1 MCDNGVVPA
10 KCRCD
15 IQGEE
20 VLVATKREHD
30 TWREGGPVVPKR
42 ERETTGEGGF
52 SLIEALVAAGLLA
65 VALVTLCE
73 LFVAAMRTSLDSR
86 STTFATVLAQQ
97 KVEELRALTWGFDP
111 MGIPITDTTT
121 NTAVDPAQPFGG
133 TGLSSSPASA
143 LQRNTPGF
151 TDYVDR
157 FGHTLGGGASPPPN
171 TAYTRR
177 WSIEPVISSPGNT
190 VVIQVLV
197 TPRFERGA
205 AEDGAVRRLAG
216 EARLVAVRTRKSQ

>member
-1 MCDNGVVPA
+1 MCENGVVPA
-10 KCRCD
+10 RRPCD
-15 IQGEE
+15 VQGECGP
-20 VLVATKREHD
+20 VAPKREHE
-30 TWREGGPVVPKR
+30 TWREGGLA
-42 ERETTGEGGF
+42 
-52 SLIEALVAAGLLA
+52 LIEALVAAGLLA

-73 LFVAAMRTSLDSR
+73 LFVAAMRSNLDSR
-86 STTFATVLAQQ
+86 STTYATVLAQQ

-111 MGIPITDTTT
+111 EGIPITDTTT
-121 NTAVDPAQPFGG
+121 DTAVDPAQRFGG
-133 TGLSSSPASA
+133 TGLSSSPATA
-143 LQRNTPGF
+143 LHRNTAGF

-157 FGHTLGGGASPPPN
+157 FGHKLGGGASPPPN

-177 WSIEPVISSPGNT
+177 WSIAPVPSSSANT

-216 EARLVAVRTRKSQ
+216 EARVVAVKTRKSQ